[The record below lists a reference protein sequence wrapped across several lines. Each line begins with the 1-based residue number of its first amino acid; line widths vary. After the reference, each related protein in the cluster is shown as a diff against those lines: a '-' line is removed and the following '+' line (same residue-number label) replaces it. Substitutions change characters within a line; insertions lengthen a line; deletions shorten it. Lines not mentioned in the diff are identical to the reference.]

1 MRYNLLQKIEA
12 TDPLARLFN
21 DYLKGLSTLA
31 IMSEP
36 SYVTMAEL
44 RALFLRTGKARDRN
58 YLRHSARRYFELTVL
73 RNSLHDIHRHVLET
87 IALLEGFFTDYN
99 GDLQRYAI
107 ENRLAL
113 IKEYGS
119 DDERD
124 WYRDNE
130 ADEAEAWKVT
140 YKDDPESLSHYTL
153 HADLGLHFGSD
164 SRGEH
169 LGTSGPADFY
179 PYTTMVEQQSEFSFR
194 KLLSS
199 FTKQEVTLTRAAE
212 DGSQLPMTLADHLEN
227 EMNEDIRSN
236 ELVLRFNTALAMCV
250 EIAKHF
256 PQLPLDQP
264 APYQALLDCLRAV
277 RDVETEPGEM
287 LHYA

>member
-1 MRYNLLQKIEA
+1 MRYNLLQKIDA
-12 TDPLARLFN
+12 TDPLAHLFN

-36 SYVTMAEL
+36 SYVTMAKL
-44 RALFLRTGKARDRN
+44 CALFLKTGKARDRN
-58 YLRHSARRYFELTVL
+58 HLRHSARRHFELTVL
-73 RNSLHDIHRHVLET
+73 RNSLHDIHRHVRET
-87 IALLEGFFTDYN
+87 IALLEGFFTDYD
-99 GDLQRYAI
+99 GDLQRYAVK
-107 ENRLAL
+107 NRLTL
-113 IKEYGS
+113 IAEYGS
-119 DDERD
+119 DEESD
-124 WYRDNE
+124 WYRDHE
-130 ADEAEAWKVT
+130 ADEVEAWKVA
-140 YKDDPESLSHYTL
+140 YKDDAESLSHYTL

-179 PYTTMVEQQSEFSFR
+179 PYTMMVAQQSEFSFR
-194 KLLSS
+194 KLLGS
-199 FTKQEVTLTRAAE
+199 FTTQEVTFTRVAA
-212 DGSQLPMTLADHLEN
+212 DGSQLPMTLADHLED

-236 ELVLRFNTALAMCV
+236 ELVLRFNRALAMCV

-277 RDVETEPGEM
+277 RDVETGPGQT
-287 LHYA
+287 LHNS